1 MKIRPTLD
9 SGAQRPGTTRSTRAD
24 RRTSFEHI
32 ALALAPALLRT
43 ARRHTRQPDDASDVV
58 QETFLRAYR
67 TFDNFQ
73 EGTNAKAWLFTI
85 LYSILANRWQRAHRT
100 PEELS
105 ADDVEA
111 RFGLALASTAPD
123 PEHALLER
131 LDASPEI
138 ETALGDLPDA
148 YRAAVLLVD
157 VEELTYEE
165 AATALAC
172 PVGTVRS
179 RLARGRKALFVA
191 LSDYAKRTRTLQD
204 V

>member
-1 MKIRPTLD
+1 M
-9 SGAQRPGTTRSTRAD
+9 TRTTRAD

-32 ALALAPALLRT
+32 ALPLAAALLRT
-43 ARRHTRQPDDASDVV
+43 ARRHTRQLDDASDVV

-73 EGTNAKAWLFTI
+73 DGTNAKAWLFTI
-85 LYSILANRWQRAHRT
+85 LYSILANRWQRAHRS
-100 PEELS
+100 PERPS

-111 RFGLALASTAPD
+111 RFGRALASQAPD

-138 ETALGDLPDA
+138 EAALRDLPDA
-148 YRAAVLLVD
+148 HRAAVLLVD

-165 AATALAC
+165 AAIALAC

-179 RLARGRKALFVA
+179 RLSRGRKALFVA
-191 LSDYAKRTRTLQD
+191 LRDYANRTRALHD

>member
-1 MKIRPTLD
+1 MSPW
-9 SGAQRPGTTRSTRAD
+9 TRAD
-24 RRTSFEHI
+24 RRASFESV
-32 ALALAPALLRT
+32 ALPHAPALLRT
-43 ARRHTRQPDDASDVV
+43 ARRNTPQPDDASDVV

-67 TFDNFQ
+67 TFDSFQ
-73 EGTNAKAWLFTI
+73 HGTNAKAWLFTI
-85 LYSILANRWQRAHRT
+85 LYSILANRWQRAYRR

-111 RFGLALASTAPD
+111 RFGLALASKAPD
-123 PEHALLER
+123 PEHALLDR
-131 LDASPEI
+131 LDASAEI
-138 ETALGDLPDA
+138 EAALRGLPEA

-165 AATALAC
+165 AATVLAC

-191 LSDYAKRTRTLQD
+191 LREYVNRTGALQD
-204 V
+204 G